1 MSFDRQDKLLI
12 SWMLTLVLMM
22 TPWLSFWTTPVLAQH
37 QNGEQVVL
45 CSLQII
51 TIDQN
56 GKRIDA
62 PTEQCSAL
70 QLLKAFSQT
79 AHTDVSHVASVRYP
93 AELAVITPRYFY
105 DAPHFSVYVGRAP
118 PVII

>member
-1 MSFDRQDKLLI
+1 MSFDRQEKLLI

-22 TPWLSFWTTPVLAQH
+22 TPWLSFWTTPVLGQH

-45 CSLQII
+45 CSLQTI

-56 GKRIDA
+56 GNRIDT
-62 PTEQCSAL
+62 PTEQCPAL

-79 AHTDVSHVASVRYP
+79 VHTDAGHMPGERHP
-93 AELAVITPRYFY
+93 AQLSVITPRYFY
-105 DAPHFSVYVGRAP
+105 SVPHLSVYVGRAP
-118 PVII
+118 PA